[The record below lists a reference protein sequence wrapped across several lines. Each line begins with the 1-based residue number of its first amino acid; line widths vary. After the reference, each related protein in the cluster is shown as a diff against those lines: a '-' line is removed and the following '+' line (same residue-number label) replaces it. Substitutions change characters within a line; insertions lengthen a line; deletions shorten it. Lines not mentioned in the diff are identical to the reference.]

1 MKKPTTKPTSKP
13 VSRAKALVILSLW
26 KTTIEA
32 AVAVRGQAS
41 EEDSLELDSELAA
54 FTESVAETLGDT
66 TCALGWFWKLND
78 MGSGGCWAAP
88 ITSPGGGLVHSREI
102 KTLADLLWLIGY
114 EDEVQE

>member
-1 MKKPTTKPTSKP
+1 MKNPTPKP

-32 AVAVRGQAS
+32 AMAVSGQAS
-41 EEDSLELDSELAA
+41 EEASLELGFEIAA

-66 TCALGWFWKLND
+66 TCDLAWFAWLND
-78 MGSGGCWAAP
+78 MGSGGLRAAP
-88 ITSPGGGLVHSREI
+88 IASPGGGLVHSREI
-102 KTLADLLWLIGY
+102 KTLTDLLWLIGY